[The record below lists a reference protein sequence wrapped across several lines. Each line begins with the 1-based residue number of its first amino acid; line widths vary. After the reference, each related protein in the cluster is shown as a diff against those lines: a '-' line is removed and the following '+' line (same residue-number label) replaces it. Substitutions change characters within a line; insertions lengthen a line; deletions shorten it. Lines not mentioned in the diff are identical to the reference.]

1 MRKRRSFTRDFKLS
15 ILSELN
21 GRNIA
26 EVCREHSLHPVVIA
40 KWKKEYRENPEKAFS
55 GKGNIWKAEAEVAN
69 YERLVGQ
76 LYAEN
81 SFLKKTIRNLQ
92 EFQAEEEKRRHIK

>member
-15 ILSELN
+15 ILGELN
-21 GRNIA
+21 GKSMA
-26 EVCREHSLHPVVIA
+26 EVCREHSLHPVIIC
-40 KWKKEYRENPEKAFS
+40 KWKREYKADPQRAFS
-55 GKGNIWKAEAEVAN
+55 GKGNLWKVEAEVAK
-69 YERLVGQ
+69 YERLLGQ

-81 SFLKKTIRNLQ
+81 AFLKKTIRNLQ

>member
-21 GRNIA
+21 GKTIA
-26 EVCREHSLHPVVIA
+26 EVCREHSLHPVILC
-40 KWKKEYRENPEKAFS
+40 KWKREYKADPKKAFS
-55 GKGNIWKAEAEVAN
+55 GKGNLWKAEAEVAK

-81 SFLKKTIRNLQ
+81 AFLKKTIRNLQ

>member
-15 ILSELN
+15 ILSELD
-21 GRNIA
+21 GKTMA
-26 EVCREHSLHPVVIA
+26 EVCREHSLHPVIVS
-40 KWKKEYRENPEKAFS
+40 KWKREYKADPEKAFS
-55 GKGNIWKAEAEVAN
+55 GNGNLWKAEAEVAK

-81 SFLKKTIRNLQ
+81 AFLKKTIRNLQ
-92 EFQAEEEKRRHIK
+92 IFQAEEEKRRRIK